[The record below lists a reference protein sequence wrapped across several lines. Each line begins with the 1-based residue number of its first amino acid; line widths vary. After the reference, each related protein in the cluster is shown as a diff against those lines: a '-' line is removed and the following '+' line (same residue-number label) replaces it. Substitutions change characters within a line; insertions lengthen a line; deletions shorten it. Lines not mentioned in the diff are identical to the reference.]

1 MPEVEFYL
9 EESTRLEL
17 FHYLKET
24 GSELIVDDYYP
35 NPAYKTVETDEEFL
49 DWMKKIGSFFI
60 TNPKFTK
67 YPLCWGYNEDLK
79 IYFIWQR
86 KGGPHIHIIF
96 YKGYADDAA
105 IKLPATWLSY
115 YPYYYCCDDLTCTFD
130 APEGL
135 KEYYKEVTRFLR
147 KKCKRVKV
155 NGRYYYVDRKA
166 LKKLGLK

>member
-1 MPEVEFYL
+1 MPEIEFYL

-17 FHYLKET
+17 FHFLKET
-24 GSELIVDDYYP
+24 GSELIVNDDYPKPEYT
-35 NPAYKTVETDEEFL
+35 TVVTDEEFL
-49 DWMKKIGSFFI
+49 YWMKEIGDFFI
-60 TNPKFTK
+60 VNPKYTMF
-67 YPLCWGYNEDLK
+67 PVCWAYHKELK
-79 IYFIWQR
+79 IYYIR
-86 KGGPHIHIIF
+86 AREGGPHIQIIF
-96 YKGYADDAA
+96 FEGYADDAA
-105 IKLPATWLSY
+105 IKLPSTWLSY

-166 LKKLGLK
+166 LKKLGLE